1 MRRVVVLICFCVSAR
16 SQSPDASVM
25 QALLSEV
32 HQLRVALEHSNTIAP
47 RIQLAVERLKLQ
59 QEVVVRLSKQ
69 LEDVQ
74 QEFAH
79 EQSSRESQLEQV
91 KLFERKINETVDPV
105 ERKKMDEEMS
115 AFQAHAHGGQKM
127 LESLQT
133 READLTSRLRSEQA
147 TLDGLNDRLNQ
158 IEREFTA
165 PHQP

>member
-1 MRRVVVLICFCVSAR
+1 MRRVIIVLCFCVAAR
-16 SQSPDASVM
+16 AQSPDTSVM

-59 QEVVVRLSKQ
+59 QDTVVRLSKQ

-74 QEFAH
+74 QEFAR
-79 EQSSRESQLEQV
+79 EQSSRENQLEQV
-91 KLFERKINETVDPV
+91 KLFERKMNETVDPV
-105 ERKKMDEEMS
+105 DRKKMDEEMS
-115 AFQAHAHGGQKM
+115 AFQAHNQGGQK
-127 LESLQT
+127 LLQSLQA

-158 IEREFTA
+158 IERELTA
-165 PHQP
+165 PRQP

>member
-1 MRRVVVLICFCVSAR
+1 MRSVIVVVCFCVAAR
-16 SQSPDASVM
+16 AQSPDTSVM

-32 HQLRVALEHSNTIAP
+32 HQLRVALERSNTIAP
-47 RIQLAVERLKLQ
+47 RIQLAVERVKLQ

-74 QEFAH
+74 QEFAR
-79 EQSSRESQLEQV
+79 EQTSRENQLEQV
-91 KLFERKINETVDPV
+91 KIFERKMNETVDPV

-115 AFQAHAHGGQKM
+115 AFQAHTQGGQKM
-127 LESLQT
+127 LQSLQT

-158 IEREFTA
+158 IERDLTA
-165 PHQP
+165 PRQP